1 MNYVYILEC
10 EDGSYYTGWTNDLNR
25 RFAMHCKGK
34 GAKYTRTHHP
44 LRIAYFEEFED
55 RIQAMKRE
63 YEIKQLSHL
72 QKENLIKG
80 NK

>member
-25 RFAMHCKGK
+25 RFEMHCNGN

-44 LRIAYFEEFED
+44 RRIAYFEEFED

-63 YEIKQLSHL
+63 YEIKQFSHL
-72 QKENLIKG
+72 QKEKLIKE

>member
-25 RFAMHCKGK
+25 RFVMHCKGK
-34 GAKYTRTHHP
+34 GAKYTRTHHL

>member
-1 MNYVYILEC
+1 MNYV
-10 EDGSYYTGWTNDLNR
+10 
-25 RFAMHCKGK
+25 
-34 GAKYTRTHHP
+34 YTRTHHP

-63 YEIKQLSHL
+63 YEIKQFSHL
-72 QKENLIKG
+72 QKEKLFKE

>member
-1 MNYVYILEC
+1 MNYTYIIKCADSTL
-10 EDGSYYTGWTNDLNR
+10 YTGWTNDLNR
-25 RFAMHCKGK
+25 RFEMHCKGK

-63 YEIKQLSHL
+63 YEIKQFSHL
-72 QKENLIKG
+72 QKEKLIKE